1 MASTAFLKESGSSES
16 CSFQATYRQPH
27 FFWAQQETGDSFH
40 AHGFRPPTEYHLHT
54 CTDTH
59 TVPCCFYEEE
69 GLLSSTAPAVTSQMF
84 PVITSMNCL
93 PPCCFL
99 SISLSCT
106 ELPPSQILASDQ
118 IVQFPLQS
126 CHSAGWSE
134 QWLILFRVEKKK
146 KKKGI

>member
-1 MASTAFLKESGSSES
+1 MMASTAFLKESGSSES

-27 FFWAQQETGDSFH
+27 FFLSTAGDRRQFPRSRFQAPNRH
-40 AHGFRPPTEYHLHT
+40 HLHT

-118 IVQFPLQS
+118 TVQFPLQS
-126 CHSAGWSE
+126 CHSAG
-134 QWLILFRVEKKK
+134 
-146 KKKGI
+146 

>member
-27 FFWAQQETGDSFH
+27 FFLSTAGDRRQFPRSRFQAPNRH
-40 AHGFRPPTEYHLHT
+40 HLHT

-126 CHSAGWSE
+126 CHSAG
-134 QWLILFRVEKKK
+134 
-146 KKKGI
+146 